1 MIRFILPPAS
11 PVRGKKS
18 PRLRPLAWMLCASI
32 AAAAWSPAYAY
43 RPFDGTDAAVAEP
56 GVFELEIGA
65 SRVRQGDSRT
75 LALPAATFNFGIA
88 GDTEIVIDA
97 RLARQLG
104 AYEGYRTSLDDTA
117 LSVKH
122 VWRKGVLQDEAG
134 ISIAS
139 ECGVLLPT
147 LHGESGTG
155 ATCAGIASERFG
167 EAAVHVNAALARTR
181 EKTTSRFLG
190 AIVEG
195 PESWAVRPV
204 MELSLERESNG
215 SRTNSALL
223 GAIWKQSEDLS
234 LDVGVRQARVDG
246 EHLTEVRLG
255 ATWSYSAH

>member
-1 MIRFILPPAS
+1 MIRSAFVSAAA
-11 PVRGKKS
+11 VRRKTS
-18 PRLRPLAWMLCASI
+18 LRPLAWLLCASI
-32 AAAAWSPAYAY
+32 ASAALSPAYAY

-65 SRVRQGDSRT
+65 SHVRQGDSRT
-75 LALPAATFNFGIA
+75 LALPTTFNFGIA

-97 RLARQLG
+97 RVSRKLG
-104 AYEGYRTSLDDTA
+104 TYDDYRTSLDDTA

-122 VWRKGVLQDEAG
+122 VWRKGVLQDG
-134 ISIAS
+134 SGVSIAS

-155 ATCAGIASERFG
+155 ASCAGIASERFG
-167 EAAVHVNAALARTR
+167 EAAVHLNAALARTR
-181 EKTTSRFLG
+181 EKTNSRFLG

-195 PESWAVRPV
+195 PEGWAVRPV

-223 GAIWKQSEDLS
+223 GAIWKQGEELS
-234 LDVGVRQARVDG
+234 WDFGVRQARVDG
-246 EHLTEVRLG
+246 ERLTEVRLG

>member
-1 MIRFILPPAS
+1 MIRFALSPAADARRNTS
-11 PVRGKKS
+11 LRC
-18 PRLRPLAWMLCASI
+18 RPLALLVSAII
-32 AAAAWSPAYAY
+32 AAAASSSAYAY

-75 LALPAATFNFGIA
+75 LALPATTFNFGIA

-97 RLARQLG
+97 RVNRQLG
-104 AYEGYRTSLDDTA
+104 TYEGYRTSLDDTA

-155 ATCAGIASERFG
+155 ASCAGIASERIG
-167 EAAVHVNAALARTR
+167 EAAVHLNAALARTR
-181 EKTTSRFLG
+181 DKTNSRFLG

-234 LDVGVRQARVDG
+234 LDLGVRQAHVDG
-246 EHLTEVRLG
+246 ERLTELRVG